1 MPKQYEDTAASSA
14 EVRWAILEANKPL
27 LDKIDDLVTKI
38 ENYHQHDI
46 DFQRKFLY
54 MASQLL
60 RNQQISMEGFDQLD
74 SLFKEQYWN
83 KGSSKKHTS
92 DSAER

>member
-1 MPKQYEDTAASSA
+1 MPKQFEDSAATSS

-27 LDKIDDLVTKI
+27 LDKIDDLVSKI
-38 ENYHQHDI
+38 EKYHENDI
-46 DFQRKFLY
+46 EFQRKFLY
-54 MASQLL
+54 SMSQLL

-83 KGSSKKHTS
+83 KGSSKKLS
-92 DSAER
+92 ADSSER